1 MSASSHVRIP
11 FLSISLTV
19 TSLSTI
25 NAPSLSFANSPATL
39 TVIWITASSAGV
51 TSPSPA
57 SNASVSS
64 VLSVPSENAST
75 LSESSSSSSS
85 TLTSALSSSASSTS
99 ISASEVS
106 SASLTATSAESSSP
120 ASAEVS
126 TSISEKSS
134 SAAYALEG
142 IIVTVIMAAMETAD
156 KRFST
161 SFFFTLLLLFC

>member
-25 NAPSLSFANSPATL
+25 NAPFLSFANSPATL
-39 TVIWITASSAGV
+39 TVICTTASAAGV
-51 TSPSPA
+51 PSPA

-64 VLSVPSENAST
+64 ALSPPSENAST
-75 LSESSSSSSS
+75 PSELSSSSSS
-85 TLTSALSSSASSTS
+85 TLTSALSSSASTST
-99 ISASEVS
+99 SASEVS
-106 SASLTATSAESSSP
+106 SASLAATSVESSSS
-120 ASAEVS
+120 ASVEVS
-126 TSISEKSS
+126 TSTSEKSS